1 MFIVKNRKF
10 FYFISGLVVVLSI
23 AALLTWGLKF
33 GIDFTGGSLLEVAYT
48 GSAPTP
54 QEITQAL
61 ATAGIHGSSVRP
73 TGLPADLPAEADAQA
88 EGSPAR
94 QSLGAGGAQVGETG
108 YLIRTPFLPPALY
121 DAVKKSLSADGKWQY
136 EEKQFNSIGPTIGS
150 ELQNKAIYAILLVL
164 VAIALFI
171 MFAFRKVSK
180 PVSSWKYGLIALI
193 ALAHDVIVPVG
204 VFAILGHF
212 LGAEVDTLFVTA
224 ILVVLGF
231 SVHDTIV
238 VFDRVRENL
247 HKNHERNMKEPFEET
262 VGKSIAQ
269 TLNRS
274 INTSLTVV
282 LVLLALLYL
291 GPASAY
297 YFVLALLVGIVSG
310 TYSSIFLGSPLLVTL
325 EKMQA
330 KK

>member
-1 MFIVKNRKF
+1 MFIVTHRKF
-10 FYFISGLVVVLSI
+10 FYFISGLIIVLSL
-23 AALLTWGLKF
+23 AALFIWGLKF
-33 GIDFTGGSLLEVAYT
+33 GIDFTGGSLLEIAYT
-48 GSAPTP
+48 GPVPTP
-54 QEITQAL
+54 QEVTQSL
-61 ATAGIHGSSVRP
+61 AVAGVHGSSVRP
-73 TGLPADLPAEADAQA
+73 TGE
-88 EGSPAR
+88 S
-94 QSLGAGGAQVGETG
+94 G
-108 YLIRTPFLPPALY
+108 YLIRTPFLPPDMYAQVKTALEG
-121 DAVKKSLSADGKWQY
+121 DGKWQY
-136 EEKQFNSIGPTIGS
+136 EEKRFDSIGPTIGT
-150 ELQNKAIYAILLVL
+150 ELQNKSIYAIVLVL
-164 VAIALFI
+164 LAIALFI

-193 ALAHDVIVPVG
+193 ALAHDVVVPLG
-204 VFAILGHF
+204 AFAILGHF
-212 LGAEVDTLFVTA
+212 FGAEVDTLFVTA

-247 HKNHERNMKEPFEET
+247 RRNHERGMKEDFEET

-282 LVLLALLYL
+282 LVLLGLLYL

-325 EKMQA
+325 EKF
-330 KK
+330 KKK